1 MPIGEF
7 AGGQIYQVGGYGTV
21 YIVSTFICICGLIYV
36 LLIVPDEQLTTIQKL
51 DKEDCVKIKGETK
64 KELSKKEAQNT
75 NVANTLRHVF
85 QQGNKAILESYR

>member
-36 LLIVPDEQLTTIQKL
+36 LFIVPDEQMTTIQKS
-51 DKEDCVKIKGETK
+51 KDCVKIKDETK
-64 KELSKKEAQNT
+64 NELSKNEPQNT
-75 NVANTLRHVF
+75 NVANTMRHVF